1 MKWENSA
8 VEKISWCI
16 LLLLLLS
23 IRGFILRVILHC
35 QSCSMRMELLTDSDN
50 LVIKPFRAF
59 QIPRKEQFP
68 SLLGILNHK
77 SDFIQLMKNI
87 FPLVY
92 KMKHSW
98 PPCGLLYFL
107 FALWYSALMASEVF
121 FSWSTELITFNNN
134 SQKVECIWK
143 SDIL

>member
-1 MKWENSA
+1 
-8 VEKISWCI
+8 
-16 LLLLLLS
+16 
-23 IRGFILRVILHC
+23 
-35 QSCSMRMELLTDSDN
+35 MRMELLTDSDN

-92 KMKHSW
+92 KMKHS
-98 PPCGLLYFL
+98 
-107 FALWYSALMASEVF
+107 
-121 FSWSTELITFNNN
+121 
-134 SQKVECIWK
+134 
-143 SDIL
+143 